1 MRLNQSLTVTS
12 PAVSLLTVSL
22 LTVSVAAVTASSDHC
37 RAPEAAIDA
46 HADCRD
52 SSEWLGRHA
61 FSIAAVHRSICQSV
75 SSKRSRDSIQW

>member
-22 LTVSVAAVTASSDHC
+22 LTVSLETAASSDHC
-37 RAPEAAIDA
+37 SAPEAAIEA

-52 SSEWLGRHA
+52 SSEWLGKQA
-61 FSIAAVHRSICQSV
+61 FSIAAVHRSIC
-75 SSKRSRDSIQW
+75 